1 MTLETEKHG
10 RGIRK
15 ALAEK
20 IKAWKTTSF
29 PECMNGVSISLALT
43 ISTRVR
49 IAILKAIA
57 TAIKR
62 KSDDYNAWVI
72 QHVARPVL
80 KIEKKNKKGE
90 TMENSF
96 GFAQS
101 IAYMK
106 ELPEAKLSK
115 QDLFDAYSIAG
126 KSLGPEIG
134 HYFVLM
140 DWETAESM
148 SAARNKSGKKHEKKQ
163 KRKQQ

>member
-1 MTLETEKHG
+1 M
-10 RGIRK
+10 
-15 ALAEK
+15 
-20 IKAWKTTSF
+20 
-29 PECMNGVSISLALT
+29 
-43 ISTRVR
+43 
-49 IAILKAIA
+49 
-57 TAIKR
+57 AIKR

-126 KSLGPEIG
+126 KRFGPEIG

-163 KRKQQ
+163 KRKQQWINESWKFSNITNKLIKHRNISIYRNAVLFEVNKHFKHSLDRYHSENNC